1 MNITGK
7 ISMRIRKRLIL
18 VVFGLLLILPNG
30 CIQEHITEGEFPAG
44 EVRFTLM
51 MPQTRSLSPADEN
64 EVQRIDVL
72 VFTGDGGKYHG
83 RVTRTDSQIV
93 PDGADIRKKSF
104 TVSLPQGRFELMI
117 LANAGTELSA
127 VSLNG
132 TTKAEAR
139 GILQATLGD
148 AGKWVANSANPA
160 PGYRHIPMWGDVG
173 TITIDETTSF
183 TENGTGAVTMIRMLA
198 RADVQVSVPDFKL
211 ESVHLYNYNTRGCLA
226 PAVTAWDD
234 PNKEVDKPTVPS
246 SSVVTLG
253 PIVYEGEQVASDG
266 CTGEIYLFEAA
277 NLNGS
282 SPKGSEERTCLV
294 VGGKWDEHH
303 GGSDYSDDKV
313 SYYRVDFWDDKNVEK
328 IWDVLRNHL
337 YTFNITSVSAH
348 GYDTVDDAFRGTSRL
363 TATVTKWDL
372 AKQNTSH
379 GQYSL
384 EVNLDRIFFPA
395 EKNGSSGPSES
406 ITIKTSYDLDTEGF
420 PKGIQLGDIEYTSAS
435 TGWLGRSQGPGEGS
449 LTHTFTLFASVNTGT
464 EPRTARIPVKAGN
477 ITKIIHITQAPKIT
491 GGGTSPAGTGFTYV
505 GAFWRADQTGERLI
519 RIAVSDA
526 NVGDWTAQVLEY
538 GGDFHPG
545 DIVFSTE
552 GSSDPNIYTD
562 SAADMYTYDATY
574 QLTGNRQ
581 WVSGTASAT
590 DKYILFRIGLK
601 NKWSNNP
608 AYNAT
613 TKPARYA
620 VVAISYKNNTL
631 FQKLYLRQGHEADY
645 LMRPGDPNSSGAT
658 VVDNNRS
665 YARKFVPYNL
675 THPDLKSGYNMGG
688 GNTVNHPTIP
698 LRNSIPEGT
707 YENYFTKYPSQAGA
721 FFQWA
726 NGNYQR
732 MAFHPVTDVRITA
745 WSSNRPD
752 GYWDTLEAIYEACP
766 PGYRRPNDGP
776 TNSDNTGSYARSEM
790 RHSLWCNPPSGNS
803 TGNVSNSVWGYYA
816 DGFFDRGKI
825 TMSTAVLGSVDNSA
839 VSPATGA
846 VAYVGHLFFNPTTN
860 ASLFLPATGY
870 RFSTTDSRGRLEATG
885 GSGNYWTTSS
895 TDNTVSSASLEI
907 LSSIAKMSMR
917 PAGQGNSIRCVLA
930 E

>member
-1 MNITGK
+1 
-7 ISMRIRKRLIL
+7 MRIRNRLL
-18 VVFGLLLILPNG
+18 PAVFGLLLILPNG

-51 MPQTRSLSPADEN
+51 MPQPRSLSPADEN

-83 RVTRTDSQIV
+83 RVTRTGSQIV
-93 PDGADIRKKSF
+93 ADGANIRKKDF
-104 TVSLPQGRFELMI
+104 TVPLPQGRFELMI

-148 AGKWVANSANPA
+148 AGKWVANSADPA

-198 RADVQVSVPDFKL
+198 RADVRVSVPDFKL

-234 PNKEVDKPTVPS
+234 QNKEVDKPTVPS

-253 PIVYEGEQVASDG
+253 PIVYKGEQVASDG

-282 SPKGSEERTCLV
+282 SLKGSEERTCLV

-313 SYYRVDFWDDKNVEK
+313 SYYRMDFWDDKNVEE

-348 GYDTVDDAFRGTSRL
+348 GYDTADDAFRGTSRL

-372 AKQNTSH
+372 TKQNTSH

-384 EVNLDRIFFPA
+384 EVNLDRIFFPS
-395 EKNGSSGPSES
+395 EINGSSGPSES
-406 ITIKTSYDLDTEGF
+406 ITIKTSYDLDSEGF

-449 LTHTFTLFASVNTGT
+449 LTHTFTLFANVNTGT

-505 GAFWRADQTGERLI
+505 GAFWRANQTGERLI
-519 RIAVSDA
+519 RITKVPTTAA
-526 NVGDWTAQVLEY
+526 GEWTAQVLEY
-538 GGDFHPG
+538 GDFQPG
-545 DIVFSTE
+545 DIVFSTDP
-552 GSSDPNIYTD
+552 SSDTNIDTD
-562 SAADMYTYDATY
+562 NAADMCTHDATY
-574 QLTGNRQ
+574 QVTGNRQ
-581 WVSGTASAT
+581 WVSGTVPTTGGEIS
-590 DKYILFRIGLK
+590 FRIGLK
-601 NKWSNNP
+601 SKWSNAP

-620 VVAISYKNNTL
+620 VVAISYNNNTR

-645 LMRPGDPNSSGAT
+645 VMRPEDLSAYNSGF
-658 VVDNNRS
+658 
-665 YARKFVPYNL
+665 ARKFTPYNL
-675 THPDLKSGYNMGG
+675 THPDLKSGDNIGG
-688 GNTVNHPTIP
+688 ANITNHPTIP
-698 LRNSIPEGT
+698 ARNTIPAGT
-707 YENYFTKYPSQAGA
+707 HEDYFTKYPSQAGA
-721 FFQWA
+721 LFQWA
-726 NGNYQR
+726 DNVFPR
-732 MAFHPVTDVRITA
+732 KAFHPINATKIDA
-745 WSSNRPD
+745 WPVNRAN
-752 GYWDTLEAIYEACP
+752 GYWNAIEGTHETCP
-766 PGYRRPNDGP
+766 PGYRRPHDGL
-776 TNSDNTGSYARSEM
+776 TDGDNINGDTGRSEM
-790 RHSLWCNPPSGNS
+790 RQSLWRYPQSASISDVG
-803 TGNVSNSVWGYYA
+803 NSVWGYYA
-816 DGFFDRGKI
+816 DGFFDRREI
-825 TMSTAVLGSVDNSA
+825 TGSIAVLGSNANSA
-839 VSPATGA
+839 VAATTGA
-846 VAYVGHLFFNPTTN
+846 VAYVGRLFFHPTTN
-860 ASLFLPATGY
+860 ASLFLPAAGL
-870 RFSTTDSRGRLEATG
+870 RFQNDRGRLEATG
-885 GSGNYWTTSS
+885 GGGYYWSTSVIYNTTSS
-895 TDNTVSSASLEI
+895 WYLKFDSLNARMGNNNASF
-907 LSSIAKMSMR
+907 
-917 PAGQGNSIRCVLA
+917 GYSIRCVRA